1 MKIIFKTVK
10 GNSDYEA
17 RDSHIVLAD
26 GKEMMSAHEGMEP
39 EDVTFYRDLQSPFQ
53 CKKLIELVI
62 EKVKA
67 GEEIVF
73 EDIEVKDEE

>member
-1 MKIIFKTVK
+1 MKITFKTVK
-10 GNSDYEA
+10 GNSKYEP

-39 EDVTFYRDLQSPFQ
+39 EDVTFYRDLQSPFM

-62 EKVKA
+62 EKVKS

-73 EDIEVKDEE
+73 EDIEVKEE